1 MNSQQKQLCQQL
13 AALSS
18 EQAVEWLMKTYS
30 LESMEYGEA
39 LLLIPHRSWKRSDQR
54 RLASYYFK
62 KIPFS
67 SARGYEVFS
76 SFMSVK
82 TFIECVRDNLPANTS
97 DRALLLYYLTPVLGK
112 AAKNESDRLLARGFL
127 SEVGSCD

>member
-1 MNSQQKQLCQQL
+1 MNEQQKQLCQHL

-18 EQAVEWLMKTYS
+18 EQAAEWLMGAYP
-30 LESMEYGEA
+30 LESKDYGEA

-54 RLASYYFK
+54 RLAGYYFK

-82 TFIECVRDNLPANTS
+82 TFIECVRENLPANTS

-112 AAKNESDRLLARGFL
+112 AAKNESDRLLVRGFL